1 MKRNVVIVL
10 AVMCIPSSMGLGQVT
25 LGGQT
30 AVSFFKSAS
39 TGSQREVND
48 ARPSFGWRSDLF
60 LHGNVSEN
68 VTALCD
74 VRVSDDQSINFDLLA
89 IRLMNLTPL
98 RLNLLAG
105 RIDLPFG
112 NLGER
117 WFPRKNLLY
126 GLPVIYEYR
135 TALPDHITTEA
146 ELLATRGQG
155 QGMRLLDLGLYDLGG
170 MVSGSVDILDY
181 AVAVTSGTIS
191 ETSYLN
197 GNSNS
202 DLGMIFRLAATPMTG
217 LTIGASYARG
227 AYLEEPDQ
235 PPVPNINVNTYRQRA
250 LEVDFEFSRGHAV
263 LYGEAVFNTWP
274 VPLDGRDEDFKVFGY
289 YLEGKYTLMPR
300 IYLALRL
307 SGLRFGDALLQQ
319 TVQPWDYNVTELE
332 GGVGYFIDRDVLFKL
347 VRRETRIDGGSRPKD
362 SLTVLQLTVAY

>member
-1 MKRNVVIVL
+1 VGGGIAPAVTLFNIEYRLRVGAAREIWRGCPPLDGDRKPKRWEQLRVPFRTDQEISMMKRNVVIVL

-217 LTIGASYARG
+217 MSIRTDNGRWKLILSSAADTLSFMVRRSSIPGLFLLTAGTRISRFSG
-227 AYLEEPDQ
+227 
-235 PPVPNINVNTYRQRA
+235 IT
-250 LEVDFEFSRGHAV
+250 SRGSTPSCRASISPFV
-263 LYGEAVFNTWP
+263 SAAYDLATLSFNRPCNPGITTSRSW
-274 VPLDGRDEDFKVFGY
+274 KV
-289 YLEGKYTLMPR
+289 
-300 IYLALRL
+300 A
-307 SGLRFGDALLQQ
+307 
-319 TVQPWDYNVTELE
+319 WDT
-332 GGVGYFIDRDVLFKL
+332 
-347 VRRETRIDGGSRPKD
+347 S
-362 SLTVLQLTVAY
+362 